1 MRDKYDDQVF
11 QALRH
16 DFADSVAAIFES
28 ITYTLGRL
36 HAQLYD
42 APWSRQAEPD
52 RCTGRST
59 IV

>member
-1 MRDKYDDQVF
+1 MRDQHDDEMY

-16 DFADSVAAIFES
+16 DFADNISAIFKA
-28 ITYTLGRL
+28 TVYALNRL

-42 APWSRQAEPD
+42 APWSRQAKLDCCP
-52 RCTGRST
+52 GRPT